1 MRLIISR
8 FLRYNFSGYIPSQYL
23 NSNFYCPTRGIST
36 TSSLASKTR
45 FQSPKVVISQ
55 VASSANKRTEQIMD
69 AVPCDKFPVGD
80 LLPKKETT
88 AASFI
93 QKYPEFDGRGV
104 KIAIFDSGVDP
115 GAPGLQ
121 TTTDGKPKI
130 IELMDGSGA
139 GDVDTSTVVKL
150 DESTGTISGL
160 SGRALKIPKSW
171 RCPSGEY
178 HIGIKSAF
186 ELYNRPLEKRIQK
199 EYRDKFFNP
208 SHAKA
213 KAEAL
218 RKMNEFNEKINRT
231 SSKSEVNLT
240 NEQKLEKE
248 ELQSTIDNL
257 NQLEQKYTDLGPSYD
272 CVVFHDGEMW
282 RYD

>member
-1 MRLIISR
+1 MRFIFRPVSLVVA
-8 FLRYNFSGYIPSQYL
+8 
-23 NSNFYCPTRGIST
+23 SNY
-36 TSSLASKTR
+36 TSSASTPYRCHNLLNYSTRKTSFITLGR
-45 FQSPKVVISQ
+45 NFHHKALGR
-55 VASSANKRTEQIMD
+55 VASSLKETKLEQIMD
-69 AVPCDKFPVGD
+69 AAVPCDKFPVCD

-130 IELMDGSGA
+130 IAMMDGSGA
-139 GDVDTSTVVKL
+139 GDVDTSKTVKL
-150 DESTGTISGL
+150 EEDGTITGL
-160 SGRALKIPKSW
+160 SGRKLTIPKSW
-171 RCPSGEY
+171 KNPSGEF
-178 HIGIKSAF
+178 HVGLKPAF
-186 ELYNRPLEKRIQK
+186 DLYNTCLEKRIK
-199 EYRDKFFNP
+199 TEYRDKVWNP

-213 KAEAL
+213 KVEAL
-218 RKMNEFNEKINRT
+218 RKLNEFNDKVKKT
-231 SSKSEVNLT
+231 SAKSEVNL
-240 NEQKLEKE
+240 NNDQKLEME
-248 ELQSTIDNL
+248 ELQAAVDNL

-282 RYD
+282 R